1 MFRIIGA
8 GLMIV
13 AAGLA
18 AAGFFLYPST
28 EAGSA
33 HPHVEDDDVANAGS
47 GQLVVT
53 RVNDLGQVKLQS
65 MPIARFEFRNL
76 SGHTIRI
83 VGAADGCRAGLCVF
97 MRTELPLDIP
107 ASHAVILE
115 FDCHLRTP
123 GAFNERVA
131 VYTNER
137 SQPVIK
143 LTISGQ
149 VVE

>member
-1 MFRIIGA
+1 MFRIFGA

-13 AAGLA
+13 AAGMA
-18 AAGFFLYPST
+18 AAGFSLYRTT

-33 HPHVEDDDVANAGS
+33 HPQAEDDDVVNAGS
-47 GQLVVT
+47 GQLLVT

-65 MPIARFEFRNL
+65 MPIARFEFRNQ
-76 SGHTIRI
+76 SGHTMRI

-107 ASHAVILE
+107 ASQAVILE
-115 FDCHLRTP
+115 FDCHLRNP
-123 GAFNERVA
+123 GAFNERVS
-131 VYTNER
+131 VFTNER
-137 SQPVIK
+137 LQPVIK